1 MDGSAR
7 ILVVDDNESVR
18 KILETVLEYVGYAVD
33 TAKTGEEALKK
44 AKVKSYNLAIVD
56 YSLLD
61 MELAA
66 FLKKIEK
73 MALTTQIIVVADKPS
88 LPEVMET
95 IGEKPY
101 LYLLKPFEMETLLA
115 IIRRQLRKQRWK
127 KRSRKIATEFVKPL
141 EKRL

>member
-1 MDGSAR
+1 MDKSAR

-44 AKVKSYNLAIVD
+44 AKAKIYNLAIVD

-61 MELAA
+61 MELLV
-66 FLKKIEK
+66 FLKRSER
-73 MALTTQIIVVADKPS
+73 MAPTTQIIVVADKPS
-88 LPEVMET
+88 LPKVKEK
-95 IGEKPY
+95 IGRKPY
-101 LYLLKPFEMETLLA
+101 PCLLKPFEMETLLT

-127 KRSRKIATEFVKPL
+127 KRSRKIATGFVKPL
-141 EKRL
+141 EKHL

>member
-101 LYLLKPFEMETLLA
+101 PYLLKPFEMETLLA

-127 KRSRKIATEFVKPL
+127 KRSRKITTEFVKPL

>member
-1 MDGSAR
+1 MDRSAR
-7 ILVVDDNESVR
+7 ILIVDDNESVR
-18 KILETVLEYVGYAVD
+18 KILETVLEYIGYAVD

-44 AKVKSYNLAIVD
+44 AKTKIYNLAIVD
-56 YSLLD
+56 CSLLD

-88 LPEVMET
+88 LPEVME
-95 IGEKPY
+95 IISGKPY
-101 LYLLKPFEMETLLA
+101 PYLLKPFEMETLLA

-127 KRSRKIATEFVKPL
+127 NRSRKITTEFAKPL